1 MKIRIKMSFVILS
14 ASITLFG
21 ACASQPSAQM
31 RNENN
36 NSTNQTQHRHGDD
49 LAQVNER
56 GDTAMGFSHQKTT
69 HHFRLLADG
78 GAIEVT
84 VNDAD
89 DTESR
94 DQIRQHFGHIT
105 QMFGGGNFEAPML
118 THGKTPPG
126 VSVLQKLKTEITYQ
140 YEEIGRGG
148 RVRITTDNKEALA
161 AVHEFLRFQIAD
173 HQTGDSTEIEKL

>member
-1 MKIRIKMSFVILS
+1 MKIKIKMSFVILS

-21 ACASQPSAQM
+21 ACASQPSTQM

-36 NSTNQTQHRHGDD
+36 NSTNQIQHQHGDH
-49 LAQVNER
+49 LAKVNKR
-56 GDTAMGFSHQKTT
+56 GDVAMGFSHQKTT
-69 HHFRLLADG
+69 HRFRLLADD

-84 VNDAD
+84 ANNTGDAE
-89 DTESR
+89 TR

-105 QMFGGGNFEAPML
+105 QMFSGGNFEAPML

-126 VSVLQKLKTEITYQ
+126 VSVLQKLKTEITYR
-140 YEEIGRGG
+140 YEEIERGG
-148 RVRITTDNKEALA
+148 RVRITTNNKEALA
-161 AVHEFLRFQIAD
+161 AAHEFLRFQIAD

>member
-1 MKIRIKMSFVILS
+1 MKIKIKVSIVVLS
-14 ASITLFG
+14 VLMTLFG
-21 ACASQPSAQM
+21 ACASQPSTQM
-31 RNENN
+31 RNEKNTL
-36 NSTNQTQHRHGDD
+36 TNQTHQGHGDH

-56 GDTAMGFSHQKTT
+56 GDTAMGFSQPKTM
-69 HHFRLLADG
+69 HRFRLLADG

-84 VNDAD
+84 ANDAGD
-89 DTESR
+89 AESR

-105 QMFGGGNFEAPML
+105 QMFSAGNFEAPML

-126 VSVLQKLKTEITYQ
+126 VSVLQKLKTEITYE
-140 YEEIGRGG
+140 YEGIERGG
-148 RVRITTDNKEALA
+148 RVHITTNNKEALA

>member
-1 MKIRIKMSFVILS
+1 MKIKINMSFVILS
-14 ASITLFG
+14 VSVTLFG
-21 ACASQPSAQM
+21 ACASQSSTQM
-31 RNENN
+31 RNEK
-36 NSTNQTQHRHGDD
+36 NSATNQTHQGHGDH

-69 HHFRLLADG
+69 HRFRLLADG

-84 VNDAD
+84 ANDAGEA
-89 DTESR
+89 ESR

-105 QMFGGGNFEAPML
+105 QMFSAGNFEAPML

-140 YEEIGRGG
+140 YEEIERGG

-161 AVHEFLRFQIAD
+161 AIYEFLRFQIAD
-173 HQTGDSTEIEKL
+173 HQTGDSTEIGKS

>member
-1 MKIRIKMSFVILS
+1 MKMKIKVSFVILS
-14 ASITLFG
+14 VSITLFG
-21 ACASQPSAQM
+21 ACASQPFTQM

-36 NSTNQTQHRHGDD
+36 NSTNQTHHGHGDH

-56 GDTAMGFSHQKTT
+56 GDMAMGFSHQKTT
-69 HHFRLLADG
+69 HRFRLLADG

-84 VNDAD
+84 ANDAGD
-89 DTESR
+89 AESR

-105 QMFGGGNFEAPML
+105 QMFSNGNFEAPML

-140 YEEIGRGG
+140 YEEIERGG
-148 RVRITTDNKEALA
+148 RVRITTANKEALI

-173 HQTGDSTEIEKL
+173 HQIEDSTEIEKL